1 MGYQSK
7 EQIFEKLERWLDLPE
22 NWDSYGGVAPI
33 RETIDRVKEFISKYD
48 VLPQGG
54 VFPGPNGEIQLSYLR
69 GEDEV
74 EIFFN
79 PKDFEEGNR
88 MLLVYNIMS
97 QHPLMEELPLS
108 IEKFE
113 EFLFN

>member
-22 NWDSYGGVAPI
+22 NWDSYGGIAPT

-54 VFPGPNGEIQLSYLR
+54 VFPGPNGEISLIYVR
-69 GEDEV
+69 HGDEV
-74 EIFFN
+74 EIYFN
-79 PKDFEEGNR
+79 PKDFEEGDQ
-88 MLLVYNIMS
+88 MLLVYNVTADR
-97 QHPLMEELPLS
+97 PLMEELPFS

-113 EFLFN
+113 EFLFK